1 MAVHFLAFVSFREF
15 PLNVSQVLLSPSLIA
30 RNRPAYYLL
39 RYIPF
44 LFPAACPPSSLVVR
58 FLFRVAQFS
67 PYTPSTY
74 RSRLR
79 GLPLWLAPFRAWI
92 LRTGAP
98 LLLLMMSAILLLT
111 FVCAHCAQS
120 TRIGEL
126 IHMLLKLRTPHIP

>member
-44 LFPAACPPSSLVVR
+44 LFRGACPPSSLVFR

-74 RSRLR
+74 QSRLR

-92 LRTGAP
+92 LRKAWRFRMLGKRVRSEEHTSE
-98 LLLLMMSAILLLT
+98 L
-111 FVCAHCAQS
+111 QS
-120 TRIGEL
+120 R
-126 IHMLLKLRTPHIP
+126 